1 MQDSWWQ
8 CSVRDLMILSV
19 LILIDIDILVLHI
32 LRVDARGQD
41 SILELE
47 CILGNSSLN
56 VSM

>member
-1 MQDSWWQ
+1 
-8 CSVRDLMILSV
+8 MIFSV

-32 LRVDARGQD
+32 LGVDARGQD

-47 CILGNSSLN
+47 GILGDSSLN